1 MYSVTK
7 VLIII
12 VLAYCH
18 TTMASAACQSLT
30 ELNWILGDWI
40 SKSEKTDSHESW
52 HQFSELTFEG
62 RGLNFNKGG
71 QQTSSEDLRLLAMQ
85 GEIYYLAKVSHNP
98 LPVAFKAINCDEH
111 QVLFENAEHDFPN
124 KLLYSLQEDGS
135 LQVKVSDL
143 TGKGFTVEF
152 KPNKKAD

>member
-40 SKSEKTDSHESW
+40 SKSEKTDTHESW
-52 HQFSELTFEG
+52 HQLSELTFEG
-62 RGLNFNKGG
+62 KGLSFNKQG
-71 QQTSSEDLRLLAMQ
+71 QQTSLEDLRLLNMQ

-98 LPVAFKAINCDEH
+98 LPVAFKAISCDAN
-111 QVLFENAEHDFPN
+111 QVVFENPHHDFPN
-124 KLLYSLQEDGS
+124 RLLYVLKVTGS
-135 LQVKVSDL
+135 MEVTVSDL
-143 TGKGFTVEF
+143 QGKGFTLQF
-152 KPNKKAD
+152 QPNKKAD